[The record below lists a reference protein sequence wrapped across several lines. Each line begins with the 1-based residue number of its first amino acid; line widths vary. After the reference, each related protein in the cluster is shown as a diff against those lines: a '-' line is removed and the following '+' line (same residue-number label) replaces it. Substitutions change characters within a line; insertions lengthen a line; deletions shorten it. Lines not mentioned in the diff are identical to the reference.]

1 MTLQEYGYVIL
12 VSLLCF
18 ILAKFFTNTSRP
30 VLTKKQKREL
40 TLQAD
45 FIKTKIKKQKQN
57 LYEEYL
63 QQSISTSELWT
74 WNAFNKLFFSA

>member
-1 MTLQEYGYVIL
+1 MTLQEYGYVVL

-63 QQSISTSELWT
+63 QQSISTSEL
-74 WNAFNKLFFSA
+74 